1 MNYKLIFTKI
11 SPSNPIAGVG
21 FAGNIFMVLSSLTCL
36 ESQDKLIVDM
46 ETNECICSEPNTLL
60 HNTKN
65 SWEYY
70 FDQYQPHPEELCV
83 SKTIF
88 ELRGSLTYDNNYSFK
103 NPAKYVHL
111 KETFYRLFSIKPLL
125 NQIINEY
132 YTNNMKDKITLGV
145 QVRLSDM
152 QYLQDI
158 AGIEKYVEKIKT
170 ILKNNTKIEQLFIAT
185 DDSDAINTVSE
196 SVSIPVIYHKDMYRT
211 NKQKPDLDPY
221 DRLYAERELHRYKLG
236 EECMKE
242 IFCLTKCDYFL
253 MADKSSISIVATMLS
268 ENIKEVYII

>member
-158 AGIEKYVEKIKT
+158 AGIEKYVEKIK
-170 ILKNNTKIEQLFIAT
+170 
-185 DDSDAINTVSE
+185 
-196 SVSIPVIYHKDMYRT
+196 
-211 NKQKPDLDPY
+211 QKPDLDPY